1 MAHRGARPRSLLA
14 SSGALRTSVRADT
27 GRLLTV
33 KLLGMAGEGAFQAGM
48 GALVLFS
55 PERATTPGEIAL
67 GFAVLLL
74 PYSVLGPFAGALLD
88 RWDRR
93 RVLTGANLARAA
105 IALAATAA
113 LATAAPTAVLLV
125 LALVSV
131 AISRFVAAGVSAA
144 LPRTVP
150 ADRLV
155 ATNSVFVTSGAVA
168 TSLGASAALTLLG
181 LAGATDRA
189 AAAPVT
195 AAAVLSAAA
204 ALWALRF
211 APGLLGPDP
220 DSGPG
225 GDGESALRAVAAGL
239 RAGASAVWHA
249 PTVTGVLIAIGAH
262 RIAFG
267 VDTLIL
273 VLVLRETDDGA
284 AGIIGFGTTVAVAA
298 AGMFLAAV
306 LTPLLL
312 RTRRR
317 IPVVLGALAVAA
329 AVQIAV
335 LPVLSTPALLVGAF
349 GLGCAGQ
356 VVKLTGDVAMQTDVP
371 DHRRGQ
377 VFSLQDTVFNLA
389 FVAAL
394 AAAAAVVPADGHAP
408 GLIAAMGLCHLAA
421 IAVVAV
427 NSRLRP
433 DPAAQTR

>member
-1 MAHRGARPRSLLA
+1 ASRGGGIGSATMAHRGARPRSLLA

-67 GFAVLLL
+67 GFAVLL

-298 AGMFLAAV
+298 AGMFLAA
-306 LTPLLL
+306 
-312 RTRRR
+312 
-317 IPVVLGALAVAA
+317 
-329 AVQIAV
+329 
-335 LPVLSTPALLVGAF
+335 
-349 GLGCAGQ
+349 
-356 VVKLTGDVAMQTDVP
+356 
-371 DHRRGQ
+371 
-377 VFSLQDTVFNLA
+377 
-389 FVAAL
+389 
-394 AAAAAVVPADGHAP
+394 
-408 GLIAAMGLCHLAA
+408 
-421 IAVVAV
+421 
-427 NSRLRP
+427 
-433 DPAAQTR
+433 

>member
-1 MAHRGARPRSLLA
+1 MAYRGARPRLPRPA
-14 SSGALRTSVRADT
+14 TGALRAFDRRNA
-27 GRLLTV
+27 GRLLGV

-48 GALVLFS
+48 GGLVLFS
-55 PERATTPGEIAL
+55 PERAATPGEIAL

-93 RVLTGANLARAA
+93 RVLTAANLARALVA
-105 IALAATAA
+105 VVATAA
-113 LATAAPTAVLLV
+113 LAVSAPTLVLLV

-150 ADRLV
+150 AERLV
-155 ATNSVFVTSGAVA
+155 AANSVFVTAGAVA
-168 TSLGASAALTLLG
+168 TSIGATAALTLLG

-189 AAAPVT
+189 ASAPV
-195 AAAVLSAAA
+195 AAA
-204 ALWALRF
+204 AALSVAAGLWALRF
-211 APGLLGPDP
+211 APGLLGPGP
-220 DSGPG
+220 GSGPYTG
-225 GDGESALRAVAAGL
+225 EESAVRAVTAGL
-239 RAGASAVWHA
+239 RAGATAVWRA
-249 PTVTGVLIAIGAH
+249 PTVTGVLTAIGAH

-273 VLVLRETDDGA
+273 VLVLRETDDDA
-284 AGIIGFGTTVAVAA
+284 AGIIGFGTTVAMAA
-298 AGMFLAAV
+298 SGMFVAAV

-329 AVQIAV
+329 VMQSAV
-335 LPVLSTPALLVGAF
+335 LPALSTPALLIGAF

-389 FVAAL
+389 FVVAL
-394 AAAAAVVPADGHAP
+394 AAAATVVPADGHAP
-408 GLIAAMGLCHLAA
+408 ALVAAMGLCHLAA

-427 NSRLRP
+427 NSRRRP
-433 DPAAQTR
+433 RTGDREY